1 MLPRFCFKLVWLSK
15 TIKCDQKIIKV
26 SNKFSKYQIRISQKT
41 FDSCLAH
48 VLIKYVLNMFSFFIC
63 FDSFTQDKCKYV
75 CWENIL
81 MQFFIF
87 VALLIIIVAGFPAVM
102 MPKLAMKSLFTHHFL
117 VNIIIRVTARDWG
130 LCKLHIIRLQVRWFR
145 CKYYLFYGLPI
156 FPDRCDKGRRILW
169 PLSLLC
175 IIVLWDISH
184 VRQQKQFSSSRQPQ
198 FLPCRERRR
207 IFR

>member
-1 MLPRFCFKLVWLSK
+1 MWPKK
-15 TIKCDQKIIKV
+15 KKIKV
-26 SNKFSKYQIRISQKT
+26 SNTFSKYYVRISQKTT

-48 VLIKYVLNMFSFFIC
+48 VLIKYVLTNVHFFIC
-63 FDSFTQDKCKYV
+63 FDSFTQEKRKYV

-87 VALLIIIVAGFPAVM
+87 VALLIIIVAGCPPVK

-117 VNIIIRVTARDWG
+117 VNIIIRVTARHWG
-130 LCKLHIIRLQVRWFR
+130 LCKLHIIRLQGRWFR

-175 IIVLWDISH
+175 IIVLWGS
-184 VRQQKQFSSSRQPQ
+184 FSCQTAKTVFLFKTQPQ
-198 FLPCRERRR
+198 FLHVEREEEYLDSS
-207 IFR
+207 FVWQCHQP